1 MSPAI
6 SFLIG
11 PWRSA
16 FRHHTLLVATARVEL
31 QRRYAGS
38 ILGTLWLFAGPLLL
52 IGIYAAIYL
61 VVFRIRPAEMT
72 EIDYV
77 LYILCGMA
85 SFLGFSEA
93 LHAGTTSLTA
103 NREILL
109 NTVFPAE
116 LVPLRAVLV
125 SSTTMVVGIAAVL
138 IAAASLGKLEPVAL
152 LAPVIVIAQTMFIAG
167 IGWIFALANLVV
179 RDVQQILVYVTMVLL
194 VASPIAYL
202 PSMLPSALAILIYAN
217 PLSYY
222 VIALQH
228 VIVLG
233 TLPPTFILVVGGVL
247 ALTGFSL
254 GFLVFTRAKQAIFDY
269 A

>member
-1 MSPAI
+1 MT
-6 SFLIG
+6 FLVSTLAA

-16 FRHHTLLVATARVEL
+16 VRHRALLLATSKVEL
-31 QRRYAGS
+31 RRRYAGS
-38 ILGTLWLFAGPLLL
+38 VLGLLWLLAGPLFL
-52 IGIYAAIYL
+52 ITIYAVIYL
-61 VVFRIRPAEMT
+61 VVFRFRPAEMN

-77 LYILCGMA
+77 FYILSGLVA
-85 SFLGFSEA
+85 FLGFSEA
-93 LHAGTTSLTA
+93 LQAGTTSLTA

-125 SSTTMVVGIAAVL
+125 SSTTMLVGVAAV
-138 IAAASLGKLEPVAL
+138 IVGCAGFGKLEPIAL
-152 LAPVIVIAQTMFIAG
+152 LAPVILLAQTMFVAG

-179 RDVQQILVYVTMVLL
+179 RDVQQILVYVTIILL

-202 PSMLPSALAILIYAN
+202 PSMLPSSLAVLIYAN

-233 TLPPTFILVVGGVL
+233 IWPPLPVLIVGGVL
-247 ALTGFSL
+247 AVGAFSL
-254 GFLVFTRAKQAIFDY
+254 GFLVFARAKQAIFDY